1 MKWIDTHTHFG
12 MLEGSPEEALELA
25 KSQGVYRFINIG
37 TTPDD
42 HGPVLQFAQK
52 NYPSVFCT
60 LGIHPHD
67 AKLYNDAVEASI
79 RVNSLQK
86 EVIAI
91 GEIGLDYY
99 YMNSSLEEQK
109 FAFEKQLQIA
119 ADLNLPV
126 EIHTRDAEKDTID
139 ILKKFKGSVKGLL
152 HCFTGTQWLAD
163 EALKLGFN
171 ISISGVVTFKKA
183 TELQEV
189 VRSLPLDRIH
199 VETDAPFLAP
209 MPHRG
214 KKNTPAYVIHTAD
227 FVAQLKGI
235 SLEVLS
241 DQILEN
247 TKKLF
252 PKFIP

>member
-12 MLEGSPEEALELA
+12 MLEGNPEEALTLA

-37 TTPDD
+37 TTPED
-42 HGPVLQFAQK
+42 HGPVLEFAQK
-52 NYPSVFCT
+52 HYPTVFCT

-67 AKLYNDAVEASI
+67 AKLYTEVVEKSI
-79 RVNSLQK
+79 RANAPSK

-99 YMNSSLEEQK
+99 YMNSSIEEQK

-119 ADLNLPV
+119 ADLKLPV
-126 EIHTRDAEKDTID
+126 EIHTRDAEKDTIE

-163 EALKLGFN
+163 EALNLDFN

-183 TELQEV
+183 AELQQV
-189 VRSLPLDRIH
+189 VKSLPIDRIH

-209 MPHRG
+209 IPHRG
-214 KKNTPAYVIHTAD
+214 KKNTPAYVIHTAE
-227 FVAQLKGI
+227 FVAGLKGI
-235 SLEVLS
+235 SIEKLS
-241 DQILEN
+241 NQILEN

-252 PKFIP
+252 PKFVP